1 MKKWTKTA
9 GLLFMAASSV
19 YYGQAVVAAPAKSA
33 ATATGDK
40 SATDVRLLEE
50 LAPATG
56 DKSDP
61 TAAPATTPAP
71 AGTTN
76 PAAAAPAKPEGKS
89 VSKSEV
95 NVNDEGTV
103 EIHVNDASLVEVLR
117 MLSLQSQKNIVCSKE
132 VRGTV
137 TANLYNVTIREALE
151 QVLHMNGYAYREK
164 GNFINVY
171 TVKELQQIEDAE
183 KRVTTEVFRLH
194 YTPAAN
200 AMTMIKPVLSVAG
213 QVAATTP
220 AVAGIA
226 TGGSDV
232 GGN

>member
-19 YYGQAVVAAPAKSA
+19 YYGQAVVAAPDKSA
-33 ATATGDK
+33 TTASGGDK
-40 SATDVRLLEE
+40 SPTATDVRLLEE
-50 LAPATG
+50 LAPAAATP
-56 DKSDP
+56 DKTDP
-61 TAAPATTPAP
+61 ATAAPAPTAAGVKPAATDAPAAPAP
-71 AGTTN
+71 A
-76 PAAAAPAKPEGKS
+76 AKPEGKS

-95 NVNDEGTV
+95 NVTDEGTV

-151 QVLHMNGYAYREK
+151 QVLHMNSYAYREK

-183 KRVTTEVFRLH
+183 KRVTTEVFHLH

-200 AMTMIKPVLSVAG
+200 AMTMIKPVLS
-213 QVAATTP
+213 AA
-220 AVAGIA
+220 
-226 TGGSDV
+226 
-232 GGN
+232 